1 MSWLDLWSGQAAA
14 VLPTAWMLHW
24 GRSVGWAVVLACAGA
39 RVLHGQTAPV
49 RWVSALALAAW
60 ACVPGEWSP
69 TFWLGL
75 AFQSPSVLGCLLC
88 LYGLER
94 SGNASAAQT
103 GAYVLA
109 YSGGRSAAV
118 SQSRFLTLFAWA
130 GVALGYLLLLDTL
143 ALLPLQ
149 IYAWGFG
156 SVALLA
162 ALAVVLLPWVAGVRG
177 ALVWAAPL
185 SLLLF
190 ALTRLPSGN
199 MWDALLD
206 PITWVGLH
214 LVLFKARAR

>member
-1 MSWLDLWSGQAAA
+1 
-14 VLPTAWMLHW
+14 
-24 GRSVGWAVVLACAGA
+24 
-39 RVLHGQTAPV
+39 
-49 RWVSALALAAW
+49 
-60 ACVPGEWSP
+60 
-69 TFWLGL
+69 
-75 AFQSPSVLGCLLC
+75 
-88 LYGLER
+88 
-94 SGNASAAQT
+94 
-103 GAYVLA
+103 LA

-156 SVALLA
+156 PVALLA